1 MSDSA
6 IRTGTDPR
14 ISRRRRAVA
23 RTKKRRAA
31 MRALVA
37 AGVALAVWV
46 AFFSPLL
53 SIKEITLSGAKRTTA
68 DDVAR
73 VVDLDS
79 SDNLLLLKTD
89 EVAAAVKELPWVK
102 SVSVN
107 RKLPGTVKL
116 TVTERSP
123 AMAVALGEQQYL
135 IDRRGRVLSP
145 TKSAEGLPVLAGL
158 QEGLPDPGERLASA
172 QLTGALD
179 AFAAFP
185 RRLRRDVEAVF
196 APTVERITFQLSD
209 GIQVRFGAAENMR
222 SKIEVLEVLLAR
234 LRREGRGALYVDV
247 RVPEAPAVSPLPLPT
262 QDDAAG

>member
-6 IRTGTDPR
+6 VRTRTDPR

-23 RTKKRRAA
+23 RSKKRRTT

-37 AGVALAVWV
+37 AGVALAIWV

-53 SIKEITLSGAKRTTA
+53 AIKEITLSGAKRTTA

-73 VVDLDS
+73 AVGLDS

-102 SVSVN
+102 SVTVD

-123 AMAVALGEQQYL
+123 AMVVALGEKKYL

-145 TKSAEGLPVLAGL
+145 TESAEGLPVLAGL
-158 QEGLPDPGERLASA
+158 QEGLPDPGERLRSA
-172 QLTGALD
+172 QLTGALE
-179 AFAAFP
+179 AFSTFP
-185 RRLRRDVEAVF
+185 RGLRRDVRAVF
-196 APTVERITFQLSD
+196 APTVERITFQLFD
-209 GIQVRFGAAENMR
+209 GIQVRFGAAEDMR
-222 SKIEVLEVLLAR
+222 SKIAVLEVLLER
-234 LRREGRGALYVDV
+234 LRREGRGALYIDV
-247 RVPEAPAVSPLPLPT
+247 RVPEAPAVSALP
-262 QDDAAG
+262 D